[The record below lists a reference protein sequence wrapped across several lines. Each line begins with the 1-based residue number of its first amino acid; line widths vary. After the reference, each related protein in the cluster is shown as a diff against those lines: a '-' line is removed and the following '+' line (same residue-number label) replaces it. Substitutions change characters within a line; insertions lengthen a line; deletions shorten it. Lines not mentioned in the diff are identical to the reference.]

1 MKTKFKEEFK
11 MLNAL
16 LLIVCIYV
24 ALVGASLTIM
34 IIACSK
40 WYTDKT
46 TKMTKN
52 MFSMFDDN
60 ENE

>member
-1 MKTKFKEEFK
+1 

>member
-1 MKTKFKEEFK
+1 MKTKLKEEFK
-11 MLNAL
+11 MLNVL

-34 IIACSK
+34 IVACSK
-40 WYTDKT
+40 WYMDKT
-46 TKMTKN
+46 TNMTKN
-52 MFSMFDDN
+52 MFSMFDDD